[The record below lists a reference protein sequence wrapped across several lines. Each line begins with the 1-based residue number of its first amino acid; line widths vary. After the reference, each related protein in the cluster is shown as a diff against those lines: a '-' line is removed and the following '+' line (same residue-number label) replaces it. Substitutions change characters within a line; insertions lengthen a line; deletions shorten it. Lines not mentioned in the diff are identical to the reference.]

1 MSKENTLN
9 TQRIDWIDQVKGFG
23 IILVVYGHNFPIIED
38 YIYSFHMPLFFLLA
52 GIFHPKKS
60 NFQVIKKRVQ
70 QILIPYFLWSFL
82 LFIFWFFIGRKFGES
97 SLLDLSPL
105 KNFIGIFFSQGDTTY
120 MNWGIPMWFL
130 PSLFLTF
137 LIFYWIQKI
146 KNSILKII
154 LCLTCITIGFILPK
168 VFNVYFFWSFDVSL
182 VGLTFYAF
190 GFYTKKI
197 ILQKSQKKEYLLILF
212 FLIFHSILSFLIVQ
226 KVDMYRSIYGNA
238 SLFIINAI
246 SGVLFW
252 LLLIKNFNKFTFLS
266 FFGKNTIPILA
277 LQIRAMTFI
286 KLMIL
291 LFFGTKIFNFNEFEK
306 VVSSLFQ
313 LALIYPII
321 ILINKYAPQL
331 NGKTKKI

>member
-1 MSKENTLN
+1 M
-9 TQRIDWIDQVKGFG
+9 
-23 IILVVYGHNFPIIED
+23 
-38 YIYSFHMPLFFLLA
+38 
-52 GIFHPKKS
+52 
-60 NFQVIKKRVQ
+60 
-70 QILIPYFLWSFL
+70 WSFL

-212 FLIFHSILSFLIVQ
+212 FLIVHSILSFLIVQ

-331 NGKTKKI
+331 NVKTKKI